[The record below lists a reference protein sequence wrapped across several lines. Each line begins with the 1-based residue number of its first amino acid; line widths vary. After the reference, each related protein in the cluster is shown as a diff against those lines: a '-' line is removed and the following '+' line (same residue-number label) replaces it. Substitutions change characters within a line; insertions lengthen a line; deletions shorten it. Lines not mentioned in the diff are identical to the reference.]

1 MEAHMRS
8 ILASTI
14 ASSLLGGF
22 AIAQTPR
29 YTVTDLGALGPLGQP
44 YFITNN
50 GLIAGTA
57 AISGGAEHAVLFYA
71 GLKGDIGTPGLA
83 GPNSIAFGANEKGQA
98 VGLAQTSTSD
108 PNGEDFCGIKAL
120 GLPSTGTTCL
130 PSLWQYGVMIPLPT
144 LGGSNGEA
152 NQVNRRGDIVG
163 FAENTTPDPN
173 CPAPQKFQFEP
184 VLWQQGEIQQLP
196 TIGGDPDGVAMAI
209 NDNGQVAGA
218 SGTCAP
224 FNQNTLLNI
233 QPNHAL
239 LWETGTVID
248 LGNLGGTA
256 KGFGNL
262 AFNINNQGQVVGVS
276 GVRGDANFHGFLWT
290 KATGMQ
296 DIGTLQGDA
305 NSTAIGI
312 NDSGDVVGVSLSA
325 NFIPRAYLRQN
336 GIMTDL
342 NTLVPASSPLSLLLA
357 CSINAS
363 GQIVGLAV
371 TSAGEF
377 HGYLA
382 TPINSGT
389 SANNGTNAV
398 VAPLSLTTSQPS
410 VVLDAS
416 GSTSAS
422 GNLHYLFQVVPGGK
436 LPALLQSP
444 NDPKATVDF
453 VSGPGLYL
461 VQLTVTDVT
470 GETAK
475 SPVIML
481 NYQPF
486 TTASPK

>member
-1 MEAHMRS
+1 MRL
-8 ILASTI
+8 IATSTI
-14 ASSLLGGF
+14 ASTLLAAL

-50 GLIAGTA
+50 GLISGTA
-57 AISGGAEHAVLFYA
+57 AVSGGAEQSALWYA
-71 GLKGDIGTPGLA
+71 GLKGNIGTPGL
-83 GPNSIAFGANEKGQA
+83 GGQNSIAFGANERGQA

-108 PNGEDFCGIKAL
+108 PNGEDFCGLKAL

-144 LGGSNGEA
+144 LGGNNGTA
-152 NQVNRRGDIVG
+152 NQVNRRGVVAG
-163 FAENTTPDPN
+163 FAENTTLDPN

-184 VLWQQGEIQQLP
+184 AIWQQGEIQQLP
-196 TIGGDPDGVAMAI
+196 TFTGDPEGVAEAI

-218 SGTCAP
+218 SGTCST
-224 FNQNTLLNI
+224 FNTNNLISL
-233 QPNHAL
+233 QPLHAL
-239 LWETGTVID
+239 LWETGTVTD

-262 AFNINNQGQVVGVS
+262 AFNINNQGEVVGIS
-276 GVRGDANFHGFLWT
+276 GLRGDMNFHGFLWT

-296 DIGTLQGDA
+296 NLGTLPGDA

-312 NDSGDVVGVSLSA
+312 NDSGDVVGVSLDA
-325 NFIPRAYLRQN
+325 NFNPRAYLRQN
-336 GIMTDL
+336 GVMTDL
-342 NTLVPASSPLSLLLA
+342 NTLIPANSPLSLLVG
-357 CSINAS
+357 CSINSS
-363 GQIVGLAV
+363 GQIVGVAV
-371 TSAGEF
+371 TSAGVA

-382 TPINSGT
+382 TPINAGSA
-389 SANNGTNAV
+389 ANNGTNAV
-398 VAPLSLTTSQPS
+398 VAPLSLTTSQSS

-422 GNLHYLFQVVPGGK
+422 GNLRYLFEVVPGGK

-444 NDPKATVDF
+444 SDPKATVDF
-453 VSGPGLYL
+453 VSGAGLYL
-461 VQLTVTDVT
+461 VQLTVTDVSGAT
-470 GETAK
+470 SK

-481 NYQPF
+481 NYQPSG
-486 TTASPK
+486 TTSAAK

>member
-1 MEAHMRS
+1 MRL

-14 ASSLLGGF
+14 ASSLLAGF

-50 GLIAGTA
+50 GLISGTA
-57 AISGGAEHAVLFYA
+57 AVAGGAEQAALWYA
-71 GLKGDIGTPGLA
+71 GLKGNIGTPGL
-83 GPNSIAFGANEKGQA
+83 GGQNSIAFGANERGQA
-98 VGLAQTSTSD
+98 VGLAQTSTPD
-108 PNGEDFCGIKAL
+108 PNGEDFCGLKAL
-120 GLPSTGTTCL
+120 GLPSAGTTCL
-130 PSLWQYGVMIPLPT
+130 PSLWQYGVMVPLPT
-144 LGGSNGEA
+144 LGGSNGTA
-152 NQVNRRGDIVG
+152 YQVNHRGDIAG
-163 FAENTTPDPN
+163 FAENTTLDPN

-184 VLWQQGEIQQLP
+184 AIWQQGQIQQLP
-196 TIGGDPDGVAMAI
+196 TIAGDPDGVAEAI

-218 SGTCAP
+218 SGTCST
-224 FNQNTLLNI
+224 FNVNTLVGL

-248 LGNLGGTA
+248 LGNLGGTV

-296 DIGTLQGDA
+296 DLGTLQGDA

-325 NFIPRAYLRQN
+325 NFNPRAYLRQN

-342 NTLVPASSPLSLLLA
+342 NTLIPANSPLSLLVA

-363 GQIVGLAV
+363 GQIVGVAV
-371 TSAGEF
+371 TSAGEV

-389 SANNGTNAV
+389 GANNGTNAV
-398 VAPLSLTTSQPS
+398 VAPLSLTTTQPS

-422 GNLHYLFQVVPGGK
+422 GNLHYLFQVVPGSK

-444 NDPKATVDF
+444 SDPKATVDF

-461 VQLTVTDVT
+461 VQLTVTDVS
-470 GETAK
+470 GATAK

-481 NYQPF
+481 NYQPSP
-486 TTASPK
+486 TASSK

>member
-1 MEAHMRS
+1 MRL
-8 ILASTI
+8 IATSTI
-14 ASSLLGGF
+14 ASSLLAGF
-22 AIAQTPR
+22 ALAQTPR
-29 YTVTDLGALGPLGQP
+29 YAVTDLGALGPLGQP

-57 AISGGAEHAVLFYA
+57 AVAGGAEHAALFYA

-83 GPNSIAFGANEKGQA
+83 GPNSIAFGANERGQA
-98 VGLAQTSTSD
+98 VGLAQTTTSD
-108 PNGEDFCGIKAL
+108 PNGEDFCGLKAL
-120 GLPSTGTTCL
+120 GLPSNGATCL
-130 PSLWQYGVMIPLPT
+130 PSLWEYGVMIPLPT

-163 FAENTTPDPN
+163 FAENTTPDAG

-184 VLWQQGEIQQLP
+184 VIWRQGEIQQLP
-196 TIGGDPDGVAMAI
+196 TIAADPDGVAEAI
-209 NDNGQVAGA
+209 NDNSQVVGA
-218 SGTCAP
+218 SGTCST
-224 FNQNTLLNI
+224 FNQNTLVSL

-239 LWETGTVID
+239 LWETGTVTD

-312 NDSGDVVGVSLSA
+312 NDSGDVVGVSLDA
-325 NFIPRAYLRQN
+325 NFNPRAYLRQN
-336 GIMTDL
+336 GVMTDL
-342 NTLVPASSPLSLLLA
+342 NTLVPANSSLSLLVA
-357 CSINAS
+357 CSINSS
-363 GQIVGLAV
+363 GQIVGIAV
-371 TSAGEF
+371 SSAGVV

-382 TPINSGT
+382 TPANSGPAA
-389 SANNGTNAV
+389 SNGTNAV
-398 VAPLSLTTSQPS
+398 VTPLSVTTSQAS

-416 GSTSAS
+416 ASTSAS
-422 GNLHYLFQVVPGGK
+422 GNLRYMFEVVPGGK

-444 NDPKATVDF
+444 SDPKATVEF

-461 VQLTVTDVT
+461 VQLTVTDVSGAT
-470 GETAK
+470 SK

-481 NYQPF
+481 NYQP
-486 TTASPK
+486 K